1 MFSSPLKLGVV
12 AWNNVIPD
20 LSIFNLE
27 NQETLFYFILFFF
40 APWVKPV
47 MCDKHLKATAAHNR

>member
-1 MFSSPLKLGVV
+1 MNNAVFSSPLKLGVV

-27 NQETLFYFILFFF
+27 NQETLFYLFIYFF
-40 APWVKPV
+40 AP
-47 MCDKHLKATAAHNR
+47 